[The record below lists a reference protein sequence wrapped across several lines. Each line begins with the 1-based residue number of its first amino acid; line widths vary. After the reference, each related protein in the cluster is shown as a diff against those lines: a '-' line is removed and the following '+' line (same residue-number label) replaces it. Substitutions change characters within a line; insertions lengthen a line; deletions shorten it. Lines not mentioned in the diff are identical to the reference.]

1 VSTASPVES
10 PIRRG
15 GSTILACE
23 SNMYSLPGEAAKV
36 PGQAGAGANAWTTY
50 TQYDGPLS
58 IVVQYL
64 EVSV

>member
-1 VSTASPVES
+1 
-10 PIRRG
+10 
-15 GSTILACE
+15 
-23 SNMYSLPGEAAKV
+23 MFSLPGEPAKM

-50 TQYDGPLS
+50 TQYDGVLS